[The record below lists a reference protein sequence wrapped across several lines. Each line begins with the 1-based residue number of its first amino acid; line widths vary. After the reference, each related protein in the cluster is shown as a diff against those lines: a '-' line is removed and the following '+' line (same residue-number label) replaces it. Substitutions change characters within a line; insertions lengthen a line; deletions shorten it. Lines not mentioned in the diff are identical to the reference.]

1 MFRVLLIACC
11 LSSFP
16 VLADSAAAIG
26 GLVNQRL
33 SFMKDVAGYKAQRK
47 R

>member
-1 MFRVLLIACC
+1 M
-11 LSSFP
+11 
-16 VLADSAAAIG
+16 LADSAAAIG

-47 R
+47 RKGSAVLTVNEK